1 MKGMT
6 RRAGASVLTGGT
18 LLVLLM
24 ACSVSW
30 TFRGSGSSS
39 ASSGS
44 SAGSASA
51 MTSTSSTGVAA
62 ASAAVS
68 VASCSGNTCTVTLA
82 GKGSR
87 VQVLGTSISFGGI
100 RDGRATVR
108 VGNRDV
114 SLAQGR
120 TVSVERLVLRCTG
133 VTRDAVTMV
142 GSLA

>member
-1 MKGMT
+1 MG
-6 RRAGASVLTGGT
+6 VLYGGT

-24 ACSVSW
+24 ACSFSW

-44 SAGSASA
+44 SAGSAST
-51 MTSTSSTGVAA
+51 MTSASSAGDAA

-82 GKGSR
+82 GKDSR

-108 VGNRDV
+108 VANRDV
-114 SLAQGR
+114 TLAQDR
-120 TVSVERLVLRCTG
+120 TVSVDRVVLRCTG
-133 VTRDAVTMV
+133 VTRDTVTMV
-142 GSLA
+142 VSPA